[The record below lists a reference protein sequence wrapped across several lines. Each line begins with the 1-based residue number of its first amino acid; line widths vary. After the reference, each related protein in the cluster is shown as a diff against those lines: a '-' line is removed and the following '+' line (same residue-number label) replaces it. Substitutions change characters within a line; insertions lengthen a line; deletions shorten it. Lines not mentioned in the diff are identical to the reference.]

1 MKITKNKLTISG
13 IIVDVPVAIKKYR
26 SVGKSTVLTE
36 RQRTVFES
44 RFGIK
49 DSVVKRDTD
58 VAKAFGISAMR
69 VRQLYTSVLYKIG
82 VLPDH
87 YWSRDATN

>member
-1 MKITKNKLTISG
+1 MKNSLTING
-13 IIVDVPVAIKKYR
+13 VKVDIPLAIKKYKT
-26 SVGKSTVLTE
+26 VGKSTMLTE

-49 DSVVKRDTD
+49 DGIVKRDTD
-58 VAKAFGISAMR
+58 TAQIFGISAVR
-69 VRQLYTSVLYKIG
+69 VRQLYACVLYKIG

-87 YWSRDATN
+87 YWSLTQSSL